1 MPHGWVLVGGQA
13 VYLHAIERGAPFVR
27 PTKDADMAL
36 DIRAYPTMLHD
47 FTALLVKLDFESA
60 GESHEGHQ
68 HRRKRGDAIVDVLIP
83 RFLGERADNSRGV
96 TGGTMRGVTYQP
108 AERSHLATMLGYLA
122 NNPDQVSLVPE
133 GAPGVERLRMSLS

>member
-60 GESHEGHQ
+60 GNPMRDTSIAGSVEMQSWTSSSHGSWANGQTTAAESPEGPCAASPIS
-68 HRRKRGDAIVDVLIP
+68 RR
-83 RFLGERADNSRGV
+83 SGV
-96 TGGTMRGVTYQP
+96 TLPTCWAIWPTIP
-108 AERSHLATMLGYLA
+108 TK
-122 NNPDQVSLVPE
+122 
-133 GAPGVERLRMSLS
+133 